1 MSQPAPTPE
10 PEPKSA
16 PEQAPAKSDRKPRRR
31 WLHGL
36 LVWGSSTVL
45 MVMLAGLV
53 GLYLILGKE
62 LTVPQGLRDQLTQRI
77 NASIEGAQLDFG
89 DVAVMLEQDWVPR
102 VVLRNLGVR
111 DARGE
116 RLAVVS
122 EVQSTMA
129 LRPLLRGAVQ
139 PSRIRLSGATVRL
152 RRSAEGNVGL
162 AVGDSPETV
171 EEAPSFAALIQQMDQ
186 FLLQDHFTSLK
197 GVEADNLTIQYEDAR
212 ARRGW
217 TVDGGRIDLI
227 RDHDDL
233 QLRGDFVLLG
243 NRGFATTLAANY
255 SGRIGETTAEF
266 GVTFDDMPARDIAGQ
281 SPALAWLE
289 ALDAPI
295 SGALRA
301 SVEEDG
307 ELGPLNAT
315 LQIGQGAL
323 QPTDATKPIP
333 FSRAS
338 AYFTYDPK
346 QQTMQVDEVFVDSK
360 WVRARVEGK
369 AVLVGLEQGWPSE
382 LLSQFRITE
391 LSANP
396 DALYADPIEIEG
408 ATMETRL
415 KLDPFELTLGE
426 MSLTDQGQRL
436 VLRGRAAAKPEGW
449 VVALDG
455 RMDGLTPQRLLQLW
469 PERIK
474 EPTRNWIRDNVK
486 TAKLSDIQL
495 AVRSIPKSRP
505 DLFLGFDFNDM
516 ETQFIKG
523 VPHIQGG
530 SGHGSLYDN
539 RFVIAASEGHITAA
553 TGGRVD
559 VAGTSF
565 TISDVSLKQ
574 SPAIVRLRARSTVTA
589 ALSLLDS
596 KPFEFLEKAGQPVT
610 LADGRADI
618 KGTLDFQLKRKV
630 TPEDVRYDIAA
641 VARDVRSETL
651 VKGRVLA
658 APKLDITVKT
668 GTLRISGD
676 GRIGRVP
683 VSGAWSTGLGKDSGG
698 KSQLKGKIELSE
710 RFADEFRIGLPPGSV
725 SGAGQGDIVIDFA
738 RGQPGRFRL
747 TSGLAGLGLSLKP
760 LGWSLSRNGRGTL
773 EVAGSL
779 GTPPRIDKL
788 AIDAGGLVA
797 NGTVTLKPSGQLER
811 ASFARVRVGSWLNAP
826 VDLIG
831 RGANATPAVRVI
843 GGTIDM
849 RQTSLGGG
857 GGSGGS
863 SATKGGPIDL
873 ALDRLQISDG
883 ISLTNF
889 RADLDMSNGADGT
902 FTGAV
907 NGGAAVSGVVIP
919 QGGRSA
925 FRIRS
930 ENAGGVLKSA
940 GLLKNARRGQMDLV
954 LIPASARGSYNGK
967 LTVEQLRLKDAPAL
981 AALLNTLSVVGI
993 LEQLDG
999 EGIHFGTVEA
1009 DFQLTPDR
1017 VILQEG
1023 SAVGAS
1029 MGISMDGYYYL
1040 ESGQMDMQGVF
1051 SPLYLVNAI
1060 GGIFTRRGEG
1070 LIGFNYELDGPASAP
1085 RVSVNPLSLLTP
1097 GMFRELFRKPPPK
1110 VQR

>member
-1 MSQPAPTPE
+1 MSE
-10 PEPKSA
+10 PEPTSEPDTKTSDEETTGQSA
-16 PEQAPAKSDRKPRRR
+16 RKPRRR
-31 WLHGL
+31 WFRGMCI
-36 LVWGSSTVL
+36 WGSSAAL
-45 MVMLAGLV
+45 MVALV
-53 GLYLILGKE
+53 GLIAVYSIIGKE
-62 LTVPQGLRDQLTQRI
+62 MKAPDWLRDELSTRI
-77 NASIEGAQLDFG
+77 NAGIEGAALDFG
-89 DVAVMLEQDWVPR
+89 DIAVVLEKDWVPR
-102 VVLRNLGVR
+102 LVMRKLGVR
-111 DARGE
+111 DGRGE
-116 RLAVVS
+116 KLAVLSDVNG
-122 EVQSTMA
+122 TMA
-129 LRPLLRGAVQ
+129 LRPLLRGEVQ
-139 PSRIRLSGATVRL
+139 PSTIRLSGATVRL

-186 FLLQDHFTSLK
+186 LLLRDHFTSLK
-197 GVEADNLTIQYEDAR
+197 RIEADNLTIQYEDAR

-217 TVDGGRIDLI
+217 TVDGGRIELT
-227 RDHDDL
+227 RDRDDL
-233 QLRGDFVLLG
+233 QLRGDFILLG

-266 GVTFDDMPARDIAGQ
+266 GVSFEDMPARDIAGQ

-301 SVEEDG
+301 TIEEQG
-307 ELGPLNAT
+307 ELGPLNAS

-323 QPTDATKPIP
+323 QPTEATNPIP

-338 AYFTYDPK
+338 AYFTYDPNA
-346 QQTMQVDEVFVDSK
+346 QTMLFDEVFVDSK

-369 AVLVGLEQGWPSE
+369 ALLVGLEQGWPSE
-382 LLSQFRITE
+382 LWSQFRVTE

-396 DALYADPIEIEG
+396 KALYPDPIEIEG

-415 KLDPFELTLGE
+415 RLDPFEITLGE
-426 MSLTDQGQRL
+426 MSLTDQSQRL
-436 VLRGRAAAKPEGW
+436 VLRGKAAAQPEGW
-449 VVALDG
+449 SVALDG
-455 RMDGLTPQRLLQLW
+455 RMDGLSPERLLQLW
-469 PERIK
+469 PEAAK
-474 EPTRNWIRDNVK
+474 AGTRNWIRDNVK

-495 AVRSIPKSRP
+495 AVRSSPKHRP
-505 DLFLGFDFNDM
+505 DLFLGFDFDDM
-516 ETQFIKG
+516 ETRFIKG
-523 VPHIQGG
+523 VPHIQGS

-539 RFVIAASEGHITAA
+539 RLVISAAKGHVTAPQ
-553 TGGRVD
+553 GGRVD
-559 VAGTSF
+559 ITGTSF
-565 TISDVSLKQ
+565 IIANVGVKQ
-574 SPAIVRLRARSTVTA
+574 SPATVRLNTTSTVTA

-596 KPFEFLEKAGQPVT
+596 KPFRFMQKAGQPVT
-610 LADGRADI
+610 LADGQAEI
-618 KGTLDFQLKRKV
+618 KGTLDFQLKKKV
-630 TPEDVRYDIAA
+630 TTEDVTYDIAA
-641 VARDVRSETL
+641 AARDVRSETL

-658 APKLDITVKT
+658 APRLDVSVKA
-668 GTLRISGD
+668 GKLRISGD

-683 VSGAWSTGLGKDSGG
+683 VSGAWSTALGKDSGG
-698 KSQLKGKIELSE
+698 KSQLVGNIELSE
-710 RFADEFRIGLPPGSV
+710 RFTDEFRIGLPPGSV
-725 SGAGQGDIVIDFA
+725 TGAGQGDIVIDFA
-738 RGQPGRFRL
+738 KAQPGRFRL
-747 TSGLAGLGLSLKP
+747 TSNLAGLGLSLKP
-760 LGWSLSRNGRGTL
+760 LGWALSRNGRGAL
-773 EVAGSL
+773 EVAGTL
-779 GTPPRIDKL
+779 GAPPRIDKL

-797 NGTVTLKPSGQLER
+797 DGTVTLKPSGQLDR
-811 ASFARVRVGSWLNAP
+811 ASFSRVRAGSWLNAP
-826 VDLIG
+826 VELVG
-831 RGANATPAVRVI
+831 RGANATPAVRVK

-849 RQTSLGGG
+849 RQTSLGGS
-857 GGSGGS
+857 GSGSG
-863 SATKGGPIDL
+863 KGQGGPIDL

-883 ISLTNF
+883 ITLTNF
-889 RADLDMSNGADGT
+889 RADLDMAKGADGS
-902 FTGAV
+902 FTGQV
-907 NGGAAVSGVVIP
+907 NGGAKVSGIVIP

-925 FRIRS
+925 FRIQS
-930 ENAGGVLKSA
+930 DNAGGVLKSA

-954 LIPASARGSYNGK
+954 LIPASAKGSYNGK
-967 LTVEQLRLKDAPAL
+967 LQVEQLRLKDAPAL

-999 EGIHFGTVEA
+999 EGIHFGQVEA

-1017 VILQEG
+1017 VILEQG

-1040 ESGQMDMQGVF
+1040 DSGQMDMQGVF